1 MQLLESTPD
10 ELRFALE
17 HKGHKFDVVGVYLGD
32 GRLILDPII
41 GWNELSQLV
50 EQDIESLYETL
61 DEVIYNAMPELYD
74 RHS

>member
-1 MQLLESTPD
+1 MTLLESTPD

-17 HKGHKFDVVGVYLGD
+17 HNGHKFDVEGAYLGD
-32 GRLILDPII
+32 GRLVLDPAM
-41 GWNELSQLV
+41 GWNRLSALLQ
-50 EQDIESLYETL
+50 QDIESLYETL